1 MFFNMYTYPL
11 PNIINNHELFYHMYA
26 DDTQIYVGFNPRSE
40 SECKDTLQKIKNCL
54 NDVKRWMDMNKLK
67 LNTDKTAMMIIGTKS
82 VANKNLLHSMKLD
95 DVSVEPSTYVKN
107 LGVVFDGGLTMA
119 KHVNSLSKSLNFYFR
134 NLWRVRKYFD
144 YESAKTVVHALIS
157 SRLDYGNG
165 LCFGIQKRLLNK
177 LQGLQNT
184 AARIVTRSSKRCHI
198 MPILQKLHWL
208 PLVCRINYKL
218 LVFVHRALYE
228 KCPEYLSDLLHPYS
242 PGRSLRS
249 TNDGQLAVPRTRLAT
264 FGDRSFEVCAPKLWN
279 ALPHYIRNNRSL
291 ESFTRLLKAH
301 LFKQF
306 YKK

>member
-1 MFFNMYTYPL
+1 M
-11 PNIINNHELFYHMYA
+11 
-26 DDTQIYVGFNPRSE
+26 
-40 SECKDTLQKIKNCL
+40 
-54 NDVKRWMDMNKLK
+54 
-67 LNTDKTAMMIIGTKS
+67 
-82 VANKNLLHSMKLD
+82 
-95 DVSVEPSTYVKN
+95 
-107 LGVVFDGGLTMA
+107 DGGLC
-119 KHVNSLSKSLNFYFR
+119 KSLNFYFR

-157 SRLDYGNG
+157 SRLDYGNS

-198 MPILQKLHWL
+198 TPILQKLHWL

-249 TNDGQLAVPRTRLAT
+249 TDDGQLAVPRTLLAT

-291 ESFTRLLKAH
+291 ESFKSLLKTH